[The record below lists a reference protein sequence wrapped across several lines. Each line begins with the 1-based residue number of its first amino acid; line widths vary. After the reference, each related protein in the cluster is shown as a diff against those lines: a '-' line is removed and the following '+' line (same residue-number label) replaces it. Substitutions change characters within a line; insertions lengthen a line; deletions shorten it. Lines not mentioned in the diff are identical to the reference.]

1 MTQKALPHMTLQ
13 EPLSQNDLLRQID
26 NRQLSLT
33 EKALLRCQLAKLL
46 EEAGNYEAAQ
56 GALGD
61 LWRGLGE
68 RPYTDGL
75 EDTAAAEVL
84 LRAGSLIGWIGSARQ
99 AEGAQEIA
107 KNLITESETIFTGLN
122 KTDKVAEAHTDLAYC
137 YWREG
142 AYDEARIIIQEAL
155 AQLENSQGEQKA
167 VALIRSGIV
176 ELSANKHWDA
186 YRIFSEAA
194 PFILTF
200 TNHALRG
207 KFHMNFGIVLR
218 NLNANYN
225 NDEFRDRALIEY
237 AAASFHLD
245 KAGHIRYR
253 ARVENNLGFLFWK
266 AGNFK
271 EAHEHLNRARR
282 LFNSLR
288 DTGSI
293 AQVDDSRARALLAEG
308 RPREAEKIAIS
319 AVNVLEK
326 GDEQAE
332 LARALT
338 TYGIALARND
348 QYYKAQTTL
357 QRAAQIADQIGDKE
371 SAGLAHLSLIEELGE
386 RLSRDDLLGTFDA
399 AYSNLHHSQN
409 PENLPRLLSCAW
421 RVLSVEKRLSSFKA
435 SDFIFNAGEIA
446 VLLRV
451 ARRVAETN
459 STILLTGETGT
470 GKEVLAGLI
479 HKWSNR
485 SGEYVAIN
493 CAALTDGLLE
503 SELFGHRRGSF
514 TGAVSDAPGLV
525 LHATGGTLFLDEVG
539 ELSAGNQSKLL
550 RLIDNKEIQPVGA
563 AQPQHVDVRIIAAT
577 NRNLAA
583 LVKAGSFR
591 SDLLYRLQTF
601 EIIIPP
607 LRARPNDIPAIAEHF
622 IKEICHRHGKQVA
635 FTPEALEALKNLK
648 LRGNAR
654 ELRTLVERT
663 VLMVE
668 SGARITKETVE
679 TFALRQTS
687 SDHVG
692 KGHLANGWSGCL
704 LDEEVL
710 RYEGELIL
718 RALEEAKGSV
728 THAARFLG
736 MSHQRLSSILQGRHK
751 NLLNVRKP
759 VINRLKSYTTAKEK
773 AAKKAPG
780 N

>member
-1 MTQKALPHMTLQ
+1 MTLQ
-13 EPLSQNDLLRQID
+13 EPPSQNDLLRQMD
-26 NRQLSLT
+26 NQQLSLT

-56 GALGD
+56 SALGD
-61 LWRGLGE
+61 LWRDLGE

-75 EDTAAAEVL
+75 EDMAAAEVL
-84 LRAGSLIGWIGSARQ
+84 LRAGSLIGWIGSAKQ
-99 AEGAQEIA
+99 MEGAQEMA
-107 KNLITESETIFTGLN
+107 KNLITESEMVFAKLGEME
-122 KTDKVAEAHTDLAYC
+122 KVAEAHTDLAYC

-142 AYDEARIIIQEAL
+142 AYNEARIIIQEAL

-176 ELSANKHWDA
+176 ELSANKYWDA

-194 PFILTF
+194 SFILTF

-266 AGNFK
+266 VGNFK
-271 EAHEHLNRARR
+271 EAHEHLNHARK

-308 RPREAEKIAIS
+308 QHKKAEKIAVS
-319 AVNVLEK
+319 AVNVLEN

-338 TYGIALARND
+338 TYGIALSRNG

-357 QRAAQIADQIGDKE
+357 QRAAQIADQVGDKE
-371 SAGLAHLSLIEELGE
+371 SAGLAQLSLIEELGK
-386 RLSRDDLLGTFDA
+386 RLSRDDLFSIFGE
-399 AYSNLHHSQN
+399 AYVHLHHSQN
-409 PENLPRLLSCAW
+409 AENLSRLLSCAQ
-421 RVLSVEKRLSSFKA
+421 RVLSVEKRLSDFRA
-435 SDFIFNAGEIA
+435 SDFIFNAGETA
-446 VLLRV
+446 ALLRA

-459 STILLTGETGT
+459 STVLLTGETGT

-479 HKWSNR
+479 HKWSHR
-485 SGEYVAIN
+485 IGEYITIN
-493 CAALTDGLLE
+493 CAALTDSLFE
-503 SELFGHRRGSF
+503 SELFGHRKGSF
-514 TGAVSDAPGLV
+514 TDAVSDAPGLV

-539 ELSAGNQSKLL
+539 DLSESNQSKLL
-550 RLIDNKEIQPVGA
+550 RLIENKEIQPVGA

-601 EIIIPP
+601 EIVIPP
-607 LRARPNDIPAIAEHF
+607 LRARPDDIPAIAEHF
-622 IKEICHRHGKQVA
+622 VKEICQKHGKRVA
-635 FTPEALEALKNLK
+635 FTPEALEALKKLK
-648 LRGNAR
+648 LKGNAR

-663 VLMVE
+663 VLMME

-687 SDHVG
+687 SDHVS
-692 KGHLANGWSGCL
+692 KGHLANGWSGCS

-728 THAARFLG
+728 TQAACFLG
-736 MSHQRLSSILQGRHK
+736 ISHQRLSSILQGRHK
-751 NLLNVRKP
+751 NLLNMRKP

-773 AAKKAPG
+773 ATTKTLR